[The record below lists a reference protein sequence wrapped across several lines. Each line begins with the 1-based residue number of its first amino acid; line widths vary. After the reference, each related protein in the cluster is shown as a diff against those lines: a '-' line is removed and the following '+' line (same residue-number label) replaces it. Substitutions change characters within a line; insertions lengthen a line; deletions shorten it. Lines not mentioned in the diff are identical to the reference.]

1 MNTLI
6 DYHDGS
12 FAEKL
17 SDTHEEDIDRLNDM
31 FEDPDYVPIDRE
43 SLVFE
48 YVGDEDVYI
57 KAYAR
62 YIMSP
67 FANYGKDCITF
78 TDDAVKHVA
87 ENLDFIDNEMSR
99 MYIAIACADRLGD
112 EELKTRSKAR
122 LNEIMTA
129 YAKEL
134 VAKRKHTVRVPK
146 ACIDGEDCYKRFKE
160 HTCPES
166 TKYASLTDYLKEK
179 CPLEIAER
187 EANETGIPLEVI
199 RI

>member
-12 FAEKL
+12 FAEKI
-17 SDTHEEDIDRLNDM
+17 SDTHEEDIDRLNHM
-31 FEDPDYVPIDRE
+31 FDDSDYVPIDPKT
-43 SLVFE
+43 LVFE

-62 YIMSP
+62 FIMSP

-78 TDDAVKHVA
+78 TDDAVKHIT
-87 ENLDFIDNEMSR
+87 ENLDVIDDEMLR
-99 MYIAIACADRLGD
+99 MYIAMACADRLGD

-134 VAKRKHTVRVPK
+134 EAKRKRTVRVPQ

-160 HTCPES
+160 HTCPDS
-166 TKYASLTDYLKEK
+166 TRYANLTDYLKER
-179 CPLEIAER
+179 CPLEVAEKR
-187 EANETGIPLEVI
+187 ANESGIPLEVI

>member
-78 TDDAVKHVA
+78 TYNAVKHIA
-87 ENLDFIDNEMSR
+87 GNLYLIDNEMAR
-99 MYIAIACADRLGD
+99 MYIAMACGDRLGN

-122 LNEIMTA
+122 LNQIMTA
-129 YAKEL
+129 YTKEL
-134 VAKRKHTVRVPK
+134 EAMRKHTIRVPK

-160 HTCPES
+160 RTCPES
-166 TKYASLTDYLKEK
+166 AKYASLTDYLKER
-179 CPLEIAER
+179 CPLEVAER

>member
-12 FAEKL
+12 FAEKI
-17 SDTHEEDIDRLNDM
+17 SGTHEEDIDRLNDM
-31 FEDPDYVPIDRE
+31 FEDSDYVPIDPKE
-43 SLVFE
+43 LVFE
-48 YVGDEDVYI
+48 YVGDEYVYI

-78 TDDAVKHVA
+78 TDDAVKHIT
-87 ENLDFIDNEMSR
+87 ENLDIIDDEMLR
-99 MYIAIACADRLGD
+99 MYVAMACAERLGD
-112 EELKTRSKAR
+112 EELKARYKAR

-134 VAKRKHTVRVPK
+134 EAKRKRTVRVPQ
-146 ACIDGEDCYKRFKE
+146 ACIYGEDCYKRFKE

-166 TKYASLTDYLKEK
+166 TKYASLTDYLKER
-179 CPLEIAER
+179 CPLEVAEK